1 MSTYHHVSSCHCSIE
16 YWAILK
22 IQRHKKKEQVQTL
35 DIRSHHNQRIW
46 KPPACQGRAVPPA
59 GLNCPGS
66 ARCHRSTALTVDALD
81 NHGTMRCQNVHCP
94 GRPRPAKT
102 CRPSYVLKLF
112 SRKDWEAPGISTKEG
127 GHSFGLTTWPSLW
140 TWDFESIFMDDL

>member
-1 MSTYHHVSSCHCSIE
+1 MLVFYHNILSHEHISSWHCSIE

-81 NHGTMRCQNVHCP
+81 QPCA
-94 GRPRPAKT
+94 AKT
-102 CRPSYVLKLF
+102 CTAKLSPSYVLKLF